1 MKSNKS
7 FNLSK
12 YSKALNKQF
21 ALQEKEKSSVMKTL
35 KSEKLKINQSN
46 KILFQKEKKIRPRSR
61 NNETIFLNMYK
72 LK

>member
-21 ALQEKEKSSVMKTL
+21 GLQEKEKSSIMKTL
-35 KSEKLKINQSN
+35 KSEK
-46 KILFQKEKKIRPRSR
+46 
-61 NNETIFLNMYK
+61 
-72 LK
+72 